1 MVDYSVPDVPE
12 TLVTKRGGRFKMEE
26 LALLALLKCPLCLE
40 QLDVSAKVLP
50 CQHTFCMSC
59 LQEQEAANS
68 QLLCPECLAPVPART
83 VEELPANILLVQL
96 LEGLQGFKGPGRQTA
111 HDAVALARGIMTVRE
126 GQQQQESQQ
135 RGQQG
140 HNEVAVRASTR
151 YQQGDS
157 PVLTPCNSITPKYKV
172 DEGWHHGN
180 AGDSSGASVTASTP
194 QAVSQMPQLQPL
206 QQSQPPALSRALYDF
221 NPEEMNLEDSKYCLS
236 FLKGDILTVIR
247 RVDEHWIE
255 AKLGDKVGICPLQF
269 TERQSTLPGLLAG
282 TYPPVCLPAYLPVQ
296 QVVGPNSV
304 TVKLL
309 EGKSRRG
316 GDSAEFHHRT
326 GSGGKDKA
334 TDASNRTTHYRVPQ
348 VPAKT
353 PIINALPL
361 SNQRKQ
367 PGASSINF
375 HQTVKRESTKIS
387 SFNSSNRQG
396 HTYRLSLPSAARGH
410 AHPSRV
416 NYQRIRRH
424 SDNTHRHLLQSE
436 KKMTSETPPNISM
449 ALVNPQ
455 MSSAPADSKNSS
467 TQQLS
472 ISVCAVLYSYKPR
485 RPEELELRKGEMVG
499 VYGKFK
505 EGWLRGLSLRTGKVG
520 ILPSNYVTP
529 VLRTSARL
537 LETKAANASVQY
549 NTVSGKKPTA
559 AKNPAVVLALDRVNA
574 DGAIYSTG
582 QVPSVP
588 NGAQHAMTSTGAGK
602 SSFCGGSQGW
612 DTVRRIFNPHRG
624 SNTFSHSSNLNV
636 PSNFAQVQASGYS
649 PALQRKK
656 NSGILP
662 NSGRPLRWM
671 TESAAPSAAS
681 VLKDKDFITSH
692 EAAFHHVRQPS
703 NGPHSILVRP
713 DSHKNNTD
721 KPAKS
726 VRFLTDEDSPPPRL
740 RTSSWSSGSQVPSN
754 SRPGP
759 PPLEVWAP
767 SLTLGRDGPGI
778 ILKEG
783 KAPILRKGLEPAITD
798 LNSNPQKPISSS
810 QPSLSAV
817 SAQFSPSRH
826 RVTTTHLAQTDSELS
841 LLQGEFVL
849 VHRPRPDRRVLV
861 TQESS
866 GHTGLFHSSVLQAL
880 ERLS

>member
-1 MVDYSVPDVPE
+1 MVDYSVSDAAGVS
-12 TLVTKRGGRFKMEE
+12 KRGGPFKMED
-26 LALLALLKCPLCLE
+26 LALSALLECPLCFVP
-40 QLDVSAKVLP
+40 LDVSAKVLP

-59 LQEQEAANS
+59 LQRQEAAHS
-68 QLLCPECLAPVPART
+68 QLLCPECRAPVPVRT
-83 VEELPANILLVQL
+83 VEELPANLLLVRL
-96 LEGLQGFKGPGRQTA
+96 LEGLQGSTGPRGDEQAARY
-111 HDAVALARGIMTVRE
+111 AVPLVRGGMAVRE
-126 GQQQQESQQ
+126 GQQQFESQH
-135 RGQQG
+135 REKQG
-140 HNEVAVRASTR
+140 HNELALRASMCNQR
-151 YQQGDS
+151 GDS
-157 PVLTPCNSITPKYKV
+157 PGELVLTPGITPKHKV
-172 DEGWHHGN
+172 DESWHHGN
-180 AGDSSGASVTASTP
+180 AGASVTASTL
-194 QAVSQMPQLQPL
+194 QAVSQMPQLHPL
-206 QQSQPPALSRALYDF
+206 QQLQPPALCRALHDF

-255 AKLGDKVGICPLQF
+255 AKLGEKVGICPLQF
-269 TERQSTLPGLLAG
+269 TE
-282 TYPPVCLPAYLPVQ
+282 
-296 QVVGPNSV
+296 PNSV
-304 TVKLL
+304 AAKLL
-309 EGKSRRG
+309 EGKNRRG
-316 GDSAEFHHRT
+316 SDSAEFQHRT

-334 TDASNRTTHYRVPQ
+334 TDVSNRTTHHGVPQ

-361 SNQRKQ
+361 SSQRKQ
-367 PGASSINF
+367 PAASSINF
-375 HQTVKRESTKIS
+375 YQTAKGETTNIST
-387 SFNSSNRQG
+387 FNSFNRQG
-396 HTYRLSLPSAARGH
+396 QPHHLSVPRAARGH
-410 AHPSRV
+410 PHPSKV
-416 NYQRIRRH
+416 NSQRIRRY
-424 SDNTHRHLLQSE
+424 SDTTHRHLLQSE
-436 KKMTSETPPNISM
+436 RKMTSETPPTISM

-455 MSSAPADSKNSS
+455 MSSASADNRTSS

-520 ILPSNYVTP
+520 ILPSNYITP
-529 VLRTSARL
+529 VLRTSARI
-537 LETKAANASVQY
+537 LETKAANASSQY
-549 NTVSGKKPTA
+549 NTVAGKKPTA
-559 AKNPAVVLALDRVNA
+559 AKNPAVVLALDRVNS

-588 NGAQHAMTSTGAGK
+588 NGAQHAMSSTGAVK
-602 SSFCGGSQGW
+602 PSFYGSSQGW

-624 SNTFSHSSNLNV
+624 SNHVSHTSNLNV
-636 PSNFAQVQASGYS
+636 PSNSQHFAQVQASGYS
-649 PALQRKK
+649 PAMQRKK
-656 NSGILP
+656 NSSILS
-662 NSGRPLRWM
+662 NSVRPRGWM
-671 TESAAPSAAS
+671 TEPAAPSAAA
-681 VLKDKDFITSH
+681 VFKDREFTSLP
-692 EAAFHHVRQPS
+692 EATFQHDRQPP

-726 VRFLTDEDSPPPRL
+726 VRFFTDEDSPPPRP
-740 RTSSWSSGSQVPSN
+740 RTSSWSSGNQVPSN

-783 KAPILRKGLEPAITD
+783 KAPILRKGLETTVSD
-798 LNSNPQKPISSS
+798 LNSNQQKPMSL

-841 LLQGEFVL
+841 LLQGELVL
-849 VHRPRPDRRVLV
+849 VHRPRPDGRVLI

-866 GHTGLFHSSVLQAL
+866 GQTGLFHSVVLQDL